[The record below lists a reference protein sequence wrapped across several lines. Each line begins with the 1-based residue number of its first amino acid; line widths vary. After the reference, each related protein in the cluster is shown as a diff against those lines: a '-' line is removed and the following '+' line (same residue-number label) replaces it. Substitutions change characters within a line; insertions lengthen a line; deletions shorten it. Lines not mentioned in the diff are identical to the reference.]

1 MKRRELREHIFQLLF
16 RVEFNGQEEMSEQ
29 IDMFV
34 DDMKE
39 ETDVKE
45 ADEAYISG
53 KYKKIVEK
61 LPEIDAKL
69 DEVSR
74 GWKTTR
80 MGKVDLTILR
90 LAVYEMIYDEDIP
103 EKVAINEAVELARK
117 FGGDESPAFI
127 NGVLA
132 KLAGK

>member
-39 ETDVKE
+39 EIDVKE

-69 DEVSR
+69 DEVSK

>member
-29 IDMFV
+29 IHMFV
-34 DDMKE
+34 EDMKE